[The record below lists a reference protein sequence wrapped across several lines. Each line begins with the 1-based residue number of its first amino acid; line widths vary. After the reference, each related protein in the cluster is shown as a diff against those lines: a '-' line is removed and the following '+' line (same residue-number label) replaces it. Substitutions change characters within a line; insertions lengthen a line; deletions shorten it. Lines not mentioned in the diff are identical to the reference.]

1 MSHQT
6 SSTGFLTTEE
16 TKAIIMAVIRGH
28 PDQGASRDQIE
39 RAVEWAEGVR
49 VESAL
54 LQTVLAGQVVISG
67 FDEAGDLRF
76 SAREGGPA

>member
-28 PDQGASRDQIE
+28 PDQGVSRDQIE

-54 LQTVLAGQVVISG
+54 LQSVLAGQVVISG
-67 FDEAGDLRF
+67 FDEDGDLRF
-76 SAREGGPA
+76 SAREGGSA